1 MVSLEKQRAVGG
13 LNLPTASIRVS
24 ETTLHLPFTAAVS
37 GPPNVPNALVR
48 FQRTIIVIR
57 NGQILSR
64 DMILLCADVKRKL
77 ALRRTMWINIRR

>member
-13 LNLPTASIRVS
+13 LNPPTASIRVS

-37 GPPNVPNALVR
+37 GPSNVPSVLVR

-57 NGQILSR
+57 DGQMLSR
-64 DMILLCADVKRKL
+64 DLIMRG
-77 ALRRTMWINIRR
+77 R